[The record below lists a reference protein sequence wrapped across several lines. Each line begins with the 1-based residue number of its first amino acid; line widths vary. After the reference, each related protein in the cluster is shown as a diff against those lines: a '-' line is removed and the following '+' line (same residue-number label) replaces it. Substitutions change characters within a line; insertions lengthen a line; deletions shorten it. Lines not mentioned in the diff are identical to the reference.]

1 MTVAKLLQQL
11 TRPSAPAFLAL
22 FTLDTMARAVLITV
36 LPLQAYTLL
45 GDAQL
50 VSVLYLVASAF
61 GLCASLSVPWLVKAV
76 GRRGAAICGSLC
88 LAMAVV
94 LFGVQALWALPLGLI
109 LQMFG
114 GAAITICLNLFV
126 LDNVPKADLTRF
138 EPNRM
143 LLAGFGWMAG
153 PYLGI
158 VLSERLSPWL
168 PFALSGAISLLL
180 LGYLLLIGVPR
191 ANDERKDSGTGTNPL
206 SFVRRFFTQPRLTL
220 AWLLSVGRS
229 AWWNMFFIYA
239 PIYAVET
246 GLGKEAGGIIT
257 SVGSAGL
264 FTVTFWGWVGRR
276 NGIRWLLVLGYVATA
291 VTSALAGLTM
301 VWPYVGAALLIASAF
316 AASITDGPG
325 NVPFLRAVHP
335 HERARMTS
343 VYSTYRETGRLS
355 VPAVYS
361 VILLVF
367 PLSAVFIASGATMLI
382 LAHFSRYLPRRFGRD
397 QRTA

>member
-1 MTVAKLLQQL
+1 MATLAQQL
-11 TRPSAPAFLAL
+11 TRPSAPAFLVL
-22 FTLDTMARAVLITV
+22 FTFDTIARAVLITV
-36 LPLQAYTLL
+36 LPLQAYALL
-45 GDAQL
+45 GTAQS
-50 VSVLYLVASAF
+50 VSVLYLAASAF

-76 GRRGAAICGSLC
+76 GRRGAVICGSLC
-88 LAMAVV
+88 LVAAVV
-94 LFGVQALWALPLGLI
+94 LFSLQALWALLLGLV

-114 GAAITICLNLFV
+114 GATINIYLNLYI

-158 VLSERLSPWL
+158 ALAERAAPWL
-168 PFALSGAISLLL
+168 PFALSGIFSLLL

-191 ANDERKDSGTGTNPL
+191 ARDERKDTGTGTNPL
-206 SFVRRFFTQPRLTL
+206 RFVRRFFAQPRLSL

-246 GLGKEAGGIIT
+246 GLGKEAGGLIT
-257 SVGSAGL
+257 SIGSAGL
-264 FTVTFWGWVGRR
+264 FTVTFWGWMGRR
-276 NGIRWLLVLGYVATA
+276 NGIRWLLILGYVATA
-291 VTSALAGLTM
+291 VTSALVGLTM
-301 VWPYVGAALLIASAF
+301 AWPYLGAALLVASAF

-335 HERARMTS
+335 HERAGMTS
-343 VYSTYRETGRLS
+343 VYATYRETGRLS

-361 VILLVF
+361 VVLLVF
-367 PLSAVFIASGATMLI
+367 PLSAVFITGGATMLV
-382 LAHFSRYLPRRFGRD
+382 LAYFSRYLPHRFGRD
-397 QRTA
+397 RRTI